1 MLFNY
6 FIIFFF
12 FCLNSYSNIFF
23 DEKLTKYNDRNLIEN
38 QSIDLSNFSIKI
50 INDTK
55 EMENKSNF
63 QLYEPIAIE
72 PFQKIIIPITNIED
86 INSIN
91 FYDDD
96 CLSDYINK
104 SSCKVNINIDNLKIE
119 EFDLTN
125 QSNFLNKFFSSS
137 FFRKTLS
144 VSNYIANFS
153 FLPTMSM
160 DRKIENR
167 INTYKYSKKFTNIRS
182 AQIILIENL
191 FTIPHYIQLRFFEKN
206 LTGYITF
213 DNFDYAKSGKYL
225 LILPKD
231 LNIKEFILYSDL
243 EYKDKFTFKFLNNTF
258 YENLSHIE
266 FSDNFLTT
274 GNKNFFDDSY
284 LGTEFQYL
292 LSYYLPEINDNE
304 FQEILL
310 SKKNDDLFSIS
321 AKRGTFYLEKYNKS
335 VSKRYFD
342 NNEDSM
348 DKFNSLKAESI
359 FVDLKSLR
367 IFIPSQSYLKIEP
380 LKKDMFLH
388 LISDQNLFDLNEFN
402 VVDRNTIK
410 LKKNESYQKIFFDKT
425 LSEIYDFIDI
435 KGYAINDQN
444 EFDKINHDDFK
455 ISFLEINEF
464 CKIHEK
470 YVFKCTLQN
479 DYKSMINNASIFITP
494 EKECKIKN
502 EILYKNKPL
511 RNNQINLFEIENL
524 ENIEFFS
531 KSKCKLNFYLGTLSK
546 NEDFDKNIQKDI
558 QFIENFLLK
567 NYKYDYQNIDETF
580 HIKNYNFDNI
590 FFKYFLRGYSA
601 YYFY

>member
-1 MLFNY
+1 M
-6 FIIFFF
+6 
-12 FCLNSYSNIFF
+12 NSYSNIFF

-38 QSIDLSNFSIKI
+38 QSIDHSNFSIKI
-50 INDTK
+50 INDSK
-55 EMENKSNF
+55 KIENKFNF

-72 PFQKIIIPITNIED
+72 PFQKIIIPITKIED
-86 INSIN
+86 INNIN

-96 CLSDYINK
+96 CLSDYINR

-119 EFDLTN
+119 EFDLTI
-125 QSNFLNKFFSSS
+125 QSNFLNKIFFNS

-167 INTYKYSKKFTNIRS
+167 INTYKYSKKFTNIES
-182 AQIILIENL
+182 TQIILIENL
-191 FTIPHYIQLRFFEKN
+191 FTIPHYIQLRFFDKN

-213 DNFDYAKSGKYL
+213 DNIDYSKSGKYL

-243 EYKDKFTFKFLNNTF
+243 EYKDKFTFKFLNKSFNK
-258 YENLSHIE
+258 NLSHIE
-266 FSDNFLTT
+266 FSNNFYTS
-274 GNKNFFDDSY
+274 GNKDFFDDSY

-292 LSYYLPEINDNE
+292 LSHYLPEINNNE
-304 FQEILL
+304 FQKILL
-310 SKKNDDLFSIS
+310 SKKHDDLFSIF
-321 AKRGTFYLEKYNKS
+321 AKRGTFYLENYNKS

-380 LKKDMFLH
+380 LKKDIFLH

-410 LKKNESYQKIFFDKT
+410 LKKNDSYQKIFFDKT

-435 KGYAINDQN
+435 KGYAINDKN
-444 EFDKINHDDFK
+444 EFDKTKHNDFK

-464 CKIHEK
+464 CNNHKK
-470 YVFKCTLQN
+470 YDFKCTLKN
-479 DYKSMINNASIFITP
+479 DYKSIIDNASIFITP

-502 EILYKNKPL
+502 EILHKNKPL

-546 NEDFDKNIQKDI
+546 NEDFDKNIQNDI
-558 QFIENFLLK
+558 RFIQNFLLK

-580 HIKNYNFDNI
+580 HIKNFNFDTN